1 MEWGVVDK
9 FQNAGL
15 RVWGSSKAASELE
28 WSKTYAKD
36 FMNRHNIPTA
46 RHEVFTDFN
55 KAKIYVEKGKVPL
68 VVKASGLALG
78 KGVTVAQT
86 KDEALEALKKIFI
99 DKIFGDSG
107 NEVVIEEYLEGRE
120 ISIHALS
127 DGKTWKIFPPS
138 QDHKRIYDG
147 NAGPNTGGMGV
158 IAPLSFVYDKL
169 LARIEK
175 EIIAPAILG
184 MAKEGRPFVG
194 CLYPGVMLTKEGPK
208 VFEFNTRFGDP
219 ETQTYM
225 RLLETDLLDIVDA
238 CIDGTLD
245 KIEIKWRK
253 EFACTIVLASG
264 GYPGSYEKGKVITVP
279 TEGRGSTI
287 AEAIGRGEGV
297 VIFHAGTAVKDGKL
311 VTNGGRVLGV
321 SAVGET
327 LNEALNTAYQ
337 AVSKISFEGMQY
349 RKDIGKY

>member
-1 MEWGVVDK
+1 
-9 FQNAGL
+9 
-15 RVWGSSKAASELE
+15 
-28 WSKTYAKD
+28 
-36 FMNRHNIPTA
+36 
-46 RHEVFTDFN
+46 
-55 KAKIYVEKGKVPL
+55 
-68 VVKASGLALG
+68 
-78 KGVTVAQT
+78 
-86 KDEALEALKKIFI
+86 
-99 DKIFGDSG
+99 
-107 NEVVIEEYLEGRE
+107 
-120 ISIHALS
+120 
-127 DGKTWKIFPPS
+127 
-138 QDHKRIYDG
+138 
-147 NAGPNTGGMGV
+147 MGV
-158 IAPLSFVYDKL
+158 IAPLSFVDDKL